1 VWQEGEADMETG
13 KLVALLGAEN
23 VLDEP
28 GALAGYAADHSF
40 APAREPW
47 SVVRPRTLEQVQE
60 LVKFAGAEKL
70 PLIPVSSGA
79 PRFRGDTVPTFGG
92 VMVDMS
98 GMNRILMIDRKD
110 RVAMIE
116 PGVRFGQLQEALR
129 KEGLRLPMP
138 LCPRASKSVVGSCL
152 EREPHIMPK
161 YHLDHSDPMLC
172 NEVVLG
178 TGDIFRTGEAGGP
191 GTIAE
196 QQAAGRRQ
204 KIAMDIQMNVNR
216 ILQGSQGSFGIVT
229 WSTVKCEVLPQMQ
242 KPMLAAGDNLAKLM
256 DLAYWLVR
264 LRLGDEVF
272 ILNNINFAL
281 LFGGSNGRIEDLKDA
296 FPRWILFFCLSGL
309 DYFPEERI
317 EQQEKDMA
325 EIAKNLG
332 VPVHEVLNGISAKD
346 ILAAIS
352 KPSPEPY
359 WKLRSGDG
367 CQDIPF
373 ICSMQ
378 QAPALID
385 VMTAQAAGLQ
395 FPTADIGAHIQPVCQ
410 GHGHHVEFSLFYDA
424 SEARK
429 REKARN
435 LYLAAAKALIENGAF
450 FSRPYDLLADM
461 VFNRD
466 AASRDALRKL
476 KNIFDPHNILNPG
489 KLCF

>member
-1 VWQEGEADMETG
+1 METE
-13 KLVALLGAEN
+13 KLVALMGRDN
-23 VLDEP
+23 VVDNPE
-28 GALAGYAADHSF
+28 ALADYAQDHSF
-40 APAREPW
+40 APPRAPW
-47 SVVRPRTLEQVQE
+47 SVVRPRSLEQVQE

-79 PRFRGDTVPTFGG
+79 PRFRGDTVPAFGG
-92 VMVDMS
+92 IMVDMS
-98 GMNRILMIDRKD
+98 GTNRILMIDRKD

-116 PGVRFGQLQEALR
+116 PGVRFAQLQEALR
-129 KEGLRLPMP
+129 KEGLRLPTP
-138 LCPRASKSVVGSCL
+138 LCPRQSKSVVGSCL

-161 YHLDHSDPMLC
+161 YHLDHSDPLLC
-172 NEVVLG
+172 NEVVFG

-191 GTIAE
+191 GAIDE

-242 KPMLAAGDNLAKLM
+242 KPMLAGEDNLAKLM

-264 LRLGDEVF
+264 LRLGDEIF
-272 ILNNINFAL
+272 ILNNTNFAL
-281 LFGGSNGRIEDLKDA
+281 LFGGSNGRVEELKETL
-296 FPRWILFFCLSGL
+296 PRWILFFCLSGL

-317 EQQEKDMA
+317 EQQQKDMA

-332 VPVHEVLNGISAKD
+332 APVCEVLHGVSAKD
-346 ILAAIS
+346 VLAAVS
-352 KPSPEPY
+352 SPSPEPY
-359 WKLRSGDG
+359 WKLKSGGG

-373 ICSMQ
+373 ICSFQ
-378 QAPALID
+378 QVPALID
-385 VMTAQAAGLQ
+385 VMTAQAARLQ
-395 FPTADIGAHIQPVCQ
+395 FATAGIGVHIQPVCQ
-410 GHGHHVEFSLFYDA
+410 GHGHHVELSVFHDA
-424 SEARK
+424 SSARK
-429 REKARN
+429 REKARE
-435 LYLAAAKALIENGAF
+435 LYLSAAKALMQSGAF

-476 KNIFDPHNILNPG
+476 KNIFDPHHILNPG